1 MADTINSGT
10 RPIEEN
16 SLVPE
21 SLRFES
27 EPWTSFYLA
36 GEIIR
41 ESRNA
46 SRKQSQYACEGNTA
60 QSDEVIDH
68 YNHPAQRRRPAEG

>member
-1 MADTINSGT
+1 MPDTINTGT
-10 RPIEEN
+10 RPTEEN
-16 SLVPE
+16 AHIRE
-21 SLRFES
+21 SLRYES
-27 EPWTSFYLA
+27 EPWTWFYMA

-60 QSDEVIDH
+60 QSDQVIDQFQS
-68 YNHPAQRRRPAEG
+68 PAQRRRSAAG